1 MKNVQNISLRIRIF
15 IAMILL
21 IFLATI
27 LIISVTIYQYDEQ
40 TKEYN
45 VSRFGRKE
53 ETLKKETAIQLYQ
66 RSTIAVTTEN
76 LQTIFHK
83 AIYEIAFIH
92 NLEISLYDL
101 KGSLLKTSV
110 PFGLKDS
117 IPKNL
122 STLKVSQLKSS
133 TNSRVFEI
141 IEFNKINIETSYT
154 YILDALSNRIG
165 ILKLEFNQDNT
176 AQEYELKEFLTR
188 LIIVYFFMFLIA
200 IMLAY
205 FLSSYITRSIKS
217 ITDKMKRTRLNE
229 RNEKIVLNSASAEI
243 GILVEGYNNMIDEL
257 EESAVKLATSERE
270 QAWREMAK
278 QVAHEIK
285 NPLTPMRLSVQSFE
299 RRFDV
304 TDPNIKEKLKE
315 YSNTLI
321 QQIDVMSSIAAAFS
335 DFAKMPKPKKEKIE
349 IIGVVKMALDI
360 FNEDD
365 VSYHPMEKELFA
377 NLDKTQLIRIV
388 TNLIKNATQAVEEKE
403 NPTIDVKVFCKKDK
417 IFIEVSDNGKGI
429 KEEVEHL
436 IFEPKFT
443 TKTSGMGLGLPMIKN
458 IIEAYDG
465 SINFSSKVGQGT
477 IFTVI
482 LPKNINE

>member
-1 MKNVQNISLRIRIF
+1 MKKVNNISLRIRIF

-27 LIISVTIYQYDEQ
+27 LIIGITIYQYNKQ
-40 TKEYN
+40 TIDYN

-53 ETLKKETAIQLYQ
+53 ETLKKEIDIQLYK
-66 RSTIAVTTEN
+66 RSNLSVTTNN
-76 LQTIFHK
+76 LQTIFQD
-83 AIYEIAFIH
+83 AIYEIAYIH
-92 NLEISLYDL
+92 NLEISMYDL
-101 KGSLLKTSV
+101 SGVMLKTSV

-117 IPKNL
+117 IPPNL
-122 STLKVSQLKSS
+122 STLKVSELKLSKD
-133 TNSRVFEI
+133 SRVFEI
-141 IEFNKINIETSYT
+141 TENNKIKIETSYT
-154 YILDALSNRIG
+154 YILDAISNKIG

-176 AQEYELKEFLTR
+176 TQEYELQVFLTR
-188 LIIVYFFMFLIA
+188 LILVYLFMFLIA

-217 ITDKMKRTRLNE
+217 ITDKMKRTRLYE
-229 RNEKIVLNSASAEI
+229 GNEKIVLSSASAEI

-299 RRFDV
+299 RRFDIN
-304 TDPNIKEKLKE
+304 DPNVKVKLKE
-315 YSNTLI
+315 YSDTLI
-321 QQIDVMSSIAAAFS
+321 QQIDVMSSIAEAFS
-335 DFAKMPKPKKEKIE
+335 DFAKMPKQRKEKID

-360 FNEDD
+360 FSEDY
-365 VSYHPMEKELFA
+365 VEYLPEKEEVFA

-388 TNLIKNATQAVEEKE
+388 TNLVKNATQAVEGLK
-403 NPTIDVKVFCKKDK
+403 NPKIVVKVFLKNKK

-429 KEEVEHL
+429 KQEVEHL

-465 SINFSSKVGQGT
+465 SIDFTSKEQEGT
-477 IFTVI
+477 TFTVI
-482 LPKNINE
+482 LPNKLNP

>member
-1 MKNVQNISLRIRIF
+1 MKNFNNISLRIRIF
-15 IAMILL
+15 LAMILL
-21 IFLATI
+21 IFLATV

-40 TKEYN
+40 TKDYN
-45 VSRFGRKE
+45 LSRFGRKE
-53 ETLKKETAIQLYQ
+53 ETLKKEIAIHLYQ
-66 RSTIAVTTEN
+66 RTNLPVNTEN
-76 LQTIFHK
+76 LEAVFQK
-83 AIYEIAFIH
+83 AIYEIAFVH
-92 NLEISLYDL
+92 NLKISMYDL
-101 KGSLLKTSV
+101 DGKLLKTSV
-110 PFGLKDS
+110 LFGIKDA
-117 IPKNL
+117 IPNNL
-122 STLKVSQLKSS
+122 SLQKVSQLKSND
-133 TNSRVFEI
+133 NSRIFEI
-141 IEFNKINIETSYT
+141 IEDKKINIETSYT
-154 YILDALSNRIG
+154 YILDSTANRIG

-176 AQEYELKEFLTR
+176 VQEYELREFLTR

-243 GILVEGYNNMIDEL
+243 GILVDGYNNMIDEL

-304 TDPNIKEKLKE
+304 NDPNIKEKLKE

-335 DFAKMPKPKKEKIE
+335 DFAKMPKQRKETIE

-360 FNEDD
+360 FNEEY
-365 VSYHPMEKELFA
+365 VSFYPIEKELYV

-388 TNLIKNATQAVEEKE
+388 TNLIKNATQAVEEEKK
-403 NPTIDVKVFCKKDK
+403 PKIDVKVFCKKEK

-429 KEEVEHL
+429 KQEVEHL

-465 SINFSSKVGQGT
+465 SINFTSIEGKGT
-477 IFTVI
+477 VFTVI